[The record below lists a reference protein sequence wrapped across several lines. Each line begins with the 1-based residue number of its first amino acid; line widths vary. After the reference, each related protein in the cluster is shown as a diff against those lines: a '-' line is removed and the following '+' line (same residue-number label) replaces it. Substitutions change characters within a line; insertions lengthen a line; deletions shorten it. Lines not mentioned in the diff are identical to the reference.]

1 MIVELELDHEQ
12 IASLILR
19 ELAQSY
25 NDILPDKEYRLLAA
39 IETVLEFY
47 MSPRQFQEWK
57 DGVFSKEE

>member
-12 IASLILR
+12 IASLIRR

-25 NDILPDKEYRLLAA
+25 DDILPDKEYRLLAA